1 MVLLNG
7 HGEIYDFCSRDCLAL
22 FVRTRKEGMKH
33 G

>member
-7 HGEIYDFCSRDCLAL
+7 HGEIYDFCSKQCLTA
-22 FVRTRKEGMKH
+22 FVKARREGTRH